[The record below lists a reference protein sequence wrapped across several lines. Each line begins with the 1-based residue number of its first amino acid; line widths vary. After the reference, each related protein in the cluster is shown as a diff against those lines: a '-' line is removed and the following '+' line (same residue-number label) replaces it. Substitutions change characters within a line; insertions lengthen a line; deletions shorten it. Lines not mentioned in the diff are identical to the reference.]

1 MIECKSKNYNN
12 QEWQNLTYYCMVVC
26 AQLAVDGGGGR
37 CIVGLPQ
44 ITSKCNPFRSLD
56 QYPLPCRRVVSLA
69 LQVEV
74 VFGFCG

>member
-1 MIECKSKNYNN
+1 MAKFNILLHGC
-12 QEWQNLTYYCMVVC
+12 VC
-26 AQLAVDGGGGR
+26 TAGSRWGGGR